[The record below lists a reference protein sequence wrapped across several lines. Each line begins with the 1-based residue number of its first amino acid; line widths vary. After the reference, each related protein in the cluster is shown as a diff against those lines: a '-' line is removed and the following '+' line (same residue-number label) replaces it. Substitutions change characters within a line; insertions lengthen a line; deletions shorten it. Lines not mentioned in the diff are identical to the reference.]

1 MSPPPPCYSDLAL
14 NQTFQQW
21 IALST
26 NTLPLFLIAEGYP
39 AVQCQFPRHQAH
51 RSPSPTLTPPAN
63 SITAHQRLA
72 RCSAKVLPI
81 AASTARGLVW
91 KKTPVAALHLVYIC
105 WHIQYI
111 SLHANI
117 SLKHAPTTKSCIYQS
132 SFFFSFNNQHT
143 CQSNFIFFSHA
154 VHSRSSPADTCTPP
168 SQKSRVKKKASKN
181 SAYRRDIQGGE
192 WLTAIQSEW
201 FTSGREIIVTFL
213 SFLNHIFT
221 DSLCVIQSAGHGAVD
236 N

>member
-117 SLKHAPTTKSCIYQS
+117 SLKHAATTKSCIYQS
-132 SFFFSFNNQHT
+132 SFFSLSTISIHVSLISSFSPMQCTVARHPQT
-143 CQSNFIFFSHA
+143 HA
-154 VHSRSSPADTCTPP
+154 PLPVRNPVWKKRRQRIRRTEETYKEVSDSPP
-168 SQKSRVKKKASKN
+168 SSQSDSP
-181 SAYRRDIQGGE
+181 QGE
-192 WLTAIQSEW
+192 
-201 FTSGREIIVTFL
+201 R
-213 SFLNHIFT
+213 
-221 DSLCVIQSAGHGAVD
+221 
-236 N
+236 